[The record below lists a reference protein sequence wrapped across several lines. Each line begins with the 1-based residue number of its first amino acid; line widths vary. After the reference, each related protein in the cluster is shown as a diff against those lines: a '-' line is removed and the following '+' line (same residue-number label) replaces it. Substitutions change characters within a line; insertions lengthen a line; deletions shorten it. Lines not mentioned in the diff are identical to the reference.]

1 MLRAKK
7 PQERLPTAGTGR
19 KAPASHRAA
28 GRAVPPEGGG
38 AGNAH
43 LLGRE
48 AVLPVQLSRER
59 HQLLLGEVPA
69 RLAQDL
75 VRLRQLH
82 RLVHRVQPA
91 EGPQGPC

>member
-1 MLRAKK
+1 MPKSPRNGFLQRARV
-7 PQERLPTAGTGR
+7 ERRPPRTALQAGQSR
-19 KAPASHRAA
+19 RRAA
-28 GRAVPPEGGG
+28 
-38 AGNAH
+38 NAH

-69 RLAQDL
+69 RLAQHL